1 MKKKILANICLFTT
15 AIIWGFAFVA
25 QVLGSDSLDPFSFN
39 AIRFGVGGIS
49 LVPVL
54 FLLERRPRGRDMTP
68 EENTADRKKLKT
80 TVIAAAVCGTILF
93 VASSLQQAGAQI
105 TKSPG
110 RSGFITDLYIIL
122 TPFFSTVLFRKK
134 TKPTVFAGAAIALVG
149 IYLLCVKPGE
159 GFSFGVGELLILAGA
174 FFWAFHILAIDRFGN
189 GIYPL
194 RFSSLQ
200 FLIVA
205 AECSIFAMIFETTT
219 LEMVWNA
226 RYAIFFCGVLSVG
239 VAYTLQ
245 TYGQRLS
252 DPSYAAIIFSLEA
265 VFGAIGGVLYGQD
278 TFSAIGLLGCIL
290 VFGGILLSQ
299 LDIDL
304 GRCGKAKR
312 QKAEHKDS

>member
-1 MKKKILANICLFTT
+1 MKRKILANICLFTT

-39 AIRFGVGGIS
+39 AIRFGVGGVS
-49 LVPVL
+49 LVPVI
-54 FLLERRPRGRDMTP
+54 FLLERRPRSKDMQP
-68 EENTADRKKLKT
+68 EDNTADRKKLKN
-80 TVIAAAVCGTILF
+80 TVLAAAVCGTILF

-110 RSGFITDLYIIL
+110 RAGFITDIYIIL
-122 TPFFSTVLFRKK
+122 TPIFSTLLFRKK

-159 GFSFGVGELLILAGA
+159 GFSFGIGELLILIGA
-174 FFWAFHILAIDRFGN
+174 FFWAFHILAIDKFGS

-205 AECSIFAMIFETTT
+205 AECSVFAFIFETTT
-219 LEMVWNA
+219 WDMVWAA
-226 RYAIFFCGVLSVG
+226 RYAIFFCGVFSVG

-278 TFSAIGLLGCIL
+278 TFSAVGLLGCIL

-299 LDIDL
+299 IDIK
-304 GRCGKAKR
+304 GAK
-312 QKAEHKDS
+312 KGVKNT